1 MWRSSGLR
9 LGARL
14 CCPRGGARAPAER
27 GHRSLVSCI
36 DRKAPPGE
44 QVSGARAGA
53 VVSAPAERAVA
64 PGGRR
69 RGPPRTAPPAACH
82 PWRSPRPI
90 HLGGPRADLA
100 LSDLRQPVAPLGLAC
115 YLSRTPPT
123 PPPPPPRADMVAEP
137 ALNRVVQASRF
148 LSPVLSAALRTAWS
162 SDFPP
167 ECLKH
172 AGPGLLSHGL

>member
-115 YLSRTPPT
+115 YLSRTPPHPPT
-123 PPPPPPRADMVAEP
+123 PSSSGRHGGGAGSEP
-137 ALNRVVQASRF
+137 
-148 LSPVLSAALRTAWS
+148 
-162 SDFPP
+162 
-167 ECLKH
+167 C
-172 AGPGLLSHGL
+172 GPGLTVPEPRPFRRPPHRLEQRFSTGMSKTCRTRTA